1 MRKKWWLYAAIGTL
15 VGAAVVQTAHVISDR
30 NSRELFAQRLRCK
43 ALADKYTKGR
53 SATVVVSRVEFSH
66 SRGSCIA
73 STFEQL
79 GLDAATEERLGLAPS
94 ADYIYQFKV
103 VDLLTGEDVMSRT
116 CSTTK
121 ISIGSEPECG
131 DSLQKRDEAFEE
143 AR

>member
-1 MRKKWWLYAAIGTL
+1 
-15 VGAAVVQTAHVISDR
+15 
-30 NSRELFAQRLRCK
+30 
-43 ALADKYTKGR
+43 
-53 SATVVVSRVEFSH
+53 
-66 SRGSCIA
+66 
-73 STFEQL
+73 L
-79 GLDAATEERLGLAPS
+79 GLDAAAEERLGLAPS

-121 ISIGSEPECG
+121 ISIGSEPECS